1 MKRRVSVRILRVLLV
16 ACTFLLVGG
25 CATTQ
30 QPAFWEGRSWR
41 RSRRPLPARQSKLW
55 RGTRE
60 NVVAEIPTEQVT
72 TILQASQK
80 IQAAAG
86 FRVDRHFISDAKEV
100 NASATTNVK
109 GDRVVVINLGI
120 VKALGNDKDA
130 WAGLLGHE
138 IAHHVK
144 GHGATRDGAKV
155 GAYAGQAVATA
166 VGFIPVGGPIAS
178 MPISSAAGTAAQ
190 MAVYGSYT
198 RPQEEEADRLGL
210 EWMIAAGYDAS
221 GMLRLMQ
228 ILAKQSETSMP
239 ALLSTIQHRKN
250 VERASKPSSPARCC
264 HSPRRAA
271 RASHSHTERARATDP
286 GVDPPQNPRRDRGDL
301 FQVVRLGRRAWP
313 MRELRTTAA

>member
-1 MKRRVSVRILRVLLV
+1 MSARAVDRRKVLDFLMKRRASVRILRVLLV

-30 QPAFWEGRSWR
+30 QPAFWEGEKLAQIATTA
-41 RSRRPLPARQSKLW
+41 PGPTIKLW

-155 GAYAGQAVATA
+155 GAYAAGQAVATA

-178 MPISSAAGTAAQ
+178 MLISSAAGTAAQ

-228 ILAKQSETSMP
+228 ILAKQSE
-239 ALLSTIQHRKN
+239 LQCRHCFRLIQHRKN

-271 RASHSHTERARATDP
+271 RASHSHAERSSSH
-286 GVDPPQNPRRDRGDL
+286 GS
-301 FQVVRLGRRAWP
+301 WS
-313 MRELRTTAA
+313 